1 MGVLAKIPLDET
13 SNSGLE
19 KVVLEGEIVGDDVI
33 PDYERS
39 EGSAFGRTVAG
50 AIALGLITSA
60 QAASLLPNGFD
71 VSEVVTDITTVFGG
85 LILLAITTLGGR
97 YILRVM
103 R

>member
-1 MGVLAKIPLDET
+1 MGALSTTLLEN
-13 SNSGLE
+13 NSKSKPE

-33 PDYERS
+33 GDYERPK
-39 EGSAFGRTVAG
+39 GSTFGRMVTG

-71 VSEVVTDITTVFGG
+71 VSEVVADITTVFGG
-85 LILLAITTLGGR
+85 LILLAVTTLGGR